1 MSDEDE
7 FDEFEEEEEE
17 LPPIP
22 KELYSEYEER
32 PFKSCTRCG
41 ESLEEFEEGY
51 KISKVYKNGETIF
64 EYALCFHC
72 LEGMMEDS
80 SEESRERLM
89 QFQMDRMREGVEGLE
104 DCALCENTRQSLK
117 KPEFA
122 LVAGCLGSGMLESH
136 MICIHCME
144 EMSELVSKQTRDSWN
159 RFVEENFPGVPADFI
174 PVPGDGSPAPT
185 TTPVLI

>member
-1 MSDEDE
+1 MNDDE
-7 FDEFEEEEEE
+7 FDEFEPIDDDAE

-32 PFKSCTRCG
+32 PFRSCTRCG
-41 ESLEEFEEGY
+41 ESLAEFPEGY
-51 KISKVYKNGETIF
+51 KISKVFKNGEAIF

-72 LEGMMEDS
+72 LEGMMEES

-89 QFQMDRMREGVEGLE
+89 QFQMERMREDVEGLQ
-104 DCALCENTRQSLK
+104 DCALCENTRSSLE

-122 LVAGCLGSGMLESH
+122 LVAGCQGMGVIESH

-144 EMSELVSKQTRDSWN
+144 DMSALVSKKTRDSWN
-159 RFVEENFPGVPADFI
+159 RFVEENFPGVPADF
-174 PVPGDGSPAPT
+174 VPAPSDGT
-185 TTPVLI
+185 PAPVLF